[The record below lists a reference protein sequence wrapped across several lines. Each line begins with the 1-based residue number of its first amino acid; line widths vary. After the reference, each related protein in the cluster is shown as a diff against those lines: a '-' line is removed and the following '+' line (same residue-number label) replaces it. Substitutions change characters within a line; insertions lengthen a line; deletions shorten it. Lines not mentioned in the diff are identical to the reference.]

1 MLLRLDLLR
10 RTAVQFPRS
19 KYINHHSDNRPAKVI
34 VVYHPHRARGLAY
47 LQRGEY
53 IQAIADF
60 DKAIRRGNIEAYA
73 DRDDARR
80 QIREYELAM
89 DDYNQAIEL
98 NAGLACAY
106 LGRGDLNLLIGEDE
120 KALADF
126 DMTVNMDPERKYF
139 QEKRGGAHAH
149 LQEKASLK

>member
-1 MLLRLDLLR
+1 MVISADE
-10 RTAVQFPRS
+10 ADEEKFNFS
-19 KYINHHSDNRPAKVI
+19 DIHS
-34 VVYHPHRARGLAY
+34 HCARGFPY